1 MPRKYVAEMI
11 MDRIS
16 ASRTY
21 LGKNYTDSAP
31 YEYYRKGKEHL
42 WFVHEQ
48 TKEQLEFL
56 LRMLAEKG
64 EKKTLRYIKDTFLKE
79 R

>member
-21 LGKNYTDSAP
+21 LGKGYTDQAP
-31 YEYYRKGKEHL
+31 YEYYMKGKDHL

-48 TKEQLEFL
+48 TKAQLEQLL
-56 LRMLAEKG
+56 GMLAGKG
-64 EKKTLRYIKDTFLKE
+64 EKETLRYIKDTFLKE
-79 R
+79 G